1 MKRREED
8 RKREYWLALFLSI
21 SGAVLMAILLTISI
35 FETWNTQGR
44 EQYGEQAAETPEDL
58 IIENPDPCN
67 TGSIVVYAN
76 GGVYAFYGSFDI
88 ENDGRDGNEISM
100 MLEGY
105 MEAGYPHGEPE
116 APEFYGP

>member
-44 EQYGEQAAETPEDL
+44 EQYG
-58 IIENPDPCN
+58 
-67 TGSIVVYAN
+67 
-76 GGVYAFYGSFDI
+76 GG
-88 ENDGRDGNEISM
+88 GRQKKRRKI
-100 MLEGY
+100 
-105 MEAGYPHGEPE
+105 
-116 APEFYGP
+116 